1 MKLKITTDKV
11 MVATIVLLLLS
22 IATVVAISLF
32 ESKQV
37 DNTAKLV
44 AHTNEVLVHTERLLS
59 SVKDNESGS
68 RGYVLTGQKTFLDQ
82 VERSKKRTEEELL
95 SLRLL
100 TSGNPVTQQLIDSLS
115 FHINNRMVFSENSI
129 RTYDQKGADSAMQI
143 VRLGRGRLLSE
154 QVRRVAD
161 TIRNNENTLLLKHK
175 EANEDKARNLTGIL
189 SSAVIGILLLLGVF
203 VQRIRKEYI
212 EKRKAAA
219 ELAKLNEELE
229 DRVMQRTEELSRSKQ
244 VLSDTFERIT
254 DAFVSF
260 DKNWLFTYVNKKA
273 GELFNHP
280 PADLIGKQIWSMF
293 PETKDRASYQALHQA
308 METQQYIFLET
319 NHPEHGLWFENHIY
333 PSPGGLSVFIRD
345 VTEKKR
351 SEANL
356 RSSEEKRRLIMN
368 SAMDAIISIDE
379 NGVITSWNPQSEKIF
394 GWSEQEITGQLL
406 TETIIPPKHRAAH
419 QKGMAHY
426 LKTGEGPVLNK
437 LIEITAIGHSGKE
450 FPVELT
456 IIPIFHEGKISFT
469 AFIRDITERKK
480 AEKVIRESEEKYRLL
495 IERISDTFIALDKN
509 WCYTYANKAIGTLTG
524 RNPESL
530 IGKNVWEEFP
540 EAIGSATYE
549 LFHQA
554 MREQRYIH
562 NEDYFEPL
570 DLWQEN
576 HVYPSPD
583 GLSVFIKDVTERKKA
598 EEKIMKANR
607 LYFFIS
613 QVNQMIVRTTDQETL
628 FKEACRIAVDLGKFS
643 MAWIG
648 LTDETSQL
656 VMPVVYAGQDDEYLS
671 KIKPISIKEVPEG
684 MGPTGSAIREGKYH
698 ICNDIESDP
707 QMIPWKEAALG
718 RGYRSSMSLPIIKFG
733 KVIGAFSFYAP
744 VKDFFDETEIALLE
758 EATGDVSFALEVFEK
773 ESMRKNAEQAV
784 MESERRYQTLAEVSP
799 VGIFHT
805 DEHGNTTYV
814 NPRWCQIS
822 GMTYDEAMGN
832 GWFNAV
838 HEEDKER
845 LRKGWEE
852 ATKKKEVSISEYRF
866 VRPNGSIAW
875 VIGQAIP
882 ERDAEGR
889 IVGYVGTTTDITERK
904 KAEAEIE
911 KSEKRFRNT
920 MDKMLEGVQIYDY
933 NWNCLYVNDA
943 VTRQGPYSKEQI
955 QSLTLMQNY
964 PGIEDT
970 ELFRI
975 FEQCKADKQ
984 SRHIEYEF
992 VFPNGSKSWFE
1003 LSIQPNPEGL
1013 FILSVDISERKKA
1026 QEVMKETSAQ
1036 LRQLT
1041 AHLLNVREEERKRIG
1056 REIHDELGQ
1065 QLTAIKMDVAWIDKK
1080 TAPENEAFK
1089 TKLKNVISLLD
1100 GGNQSIRRIL
1110 NELRPVILD
1119 DYGLLEALKWQG
1131 QQFTKNTGI
1140 PITFKTTET
1149 QIKIAEEI
1157 ATCVFRV
1164 FQEALTN
1171 ITRYAKAGK
1180 VVISLDI
1187 DEDNVLL
1194 NIEDDGKGFDPELT
1208 KTKKSF
1214 GILGMK
1220 ERVVSLNGNFN
1231 LVTAPGSG
1239 TKITISLPLNDHNT

>member
-1 MKLKITTDKV
+1 MKRKITTDRV

-22 IATVVAISLF
+22 IATVVTISIF

-68 RGYVLTGQKTFLDQ
+68 RGYVLTGQRTFLDQ
-82 VERSKKRTEEELL
+82 VERSKKSTEEELL
-95 SLRLL
+95 SLRSL
-100 TSGNPVTQQLIDSLS
+100 TSDYPLQQQMIDSLALHTS
-115 FHINNRMVFSENSI
+115 SRIAFSDNNIRIYNQQGAGAAMEMV
-129 RTYDQKGADSAMQI
+129 RTGKGH
-143 VRLGRGRLLSE
+143 LLSE
-154 QVRRVAD
+154 QVRRVTD
-161 TIRNNENTLLLKHK
+161 TIRANENTLLLQRK

-229 DRVMQRTEELSRSKQ
+229 DRVLQRTNELSGSRQ

-260 DKNWLFTYVNKKA
+260 DNNWLFTYVNKKA
-273 GELFNHP
+273 AEIFNHP
-280 PADLIGKQIWSMF
+280 PADLVGKNIWLMF
-293 PETKDRASYQALHQA
+293 PEAKDRPSFKALHQA
-308 METQQYIFLET
+308 METQQYMYLET
-319 NHPEHGLWFENHIY
+319 HHPENNLWFENHIY

-345 VTEKKR
+345 ETEKK
-351 SEANL
+351 
-356 RSSEEKRRLIMN
+356 
-368 SAMDAIISIDE
+368 
-379 NGVITSWNPQSEKIF
+379 
-394 GWSEQEITGQLL
+394 
-406 TETIIPPKHRAAH
+406 
-419 QKGMAHY
+419 
-426 LKTGEGPVLNK
+426 KT
-437 LIEITAIGHSGKE
+437 
-450 FPVELT
+450 
-456 IIPIFHEGKISFT
+456 
-469 AFIRDITERKK
+469 
-480 AEKVIRESEEKYRLL
+480 
-495 IERISDTFIALDKN
+495 
-509 WCYTYANKAIGTLTG
+509 
-524 RNPESL
+524 
-530 IGKNVWEEFP
+530 
-540 EAIGSATYE
+540 
-549 LFHQA
+549 
-554 MREQRYIH
+554 
-562 NEDYFEPL
+562 
-570 DLWQEN
+570 
-576 HVYPSPD
+576 
-583 GLSVFIKDVTERKKA
+583 
-598 EEKIMKANR
+598 EEKIVKANR

-628 FKEACRIAVDLGKFS
+628 FKEACRIAVDLGRFS

-648 LTDETSQL
+648 LVNDATQL
-656 VMPVVYAGQDDEYLS
+656 VEPVFHAGQDAAYLS
-671 KIKPISIKEVPEG
+671 EIKPISIKEVPEG
-684 MGPTGSAIREGKYH
+684 LGPTGSAIRDGKYH
-698 ICNDIESDP
+698 ICNDIENDP

-718 RGYRSSMSLPIIKFG
+718 RGYRSSMSLPIRKFG

-744 VKDFFDETEIALLE
+744 TKDYFDETEIALLE
-758 EATGDVSFALEVFEK
+758 EATGDVSFALEVIEK
-773 ESMRKNAEQAV
+773 ESMRMNAEQAV
-784 MESERRYQTLAEVSP
+784 LESERRYQTLAEVSP

-822 GMTYDEAMGN
+822 GLTYDEAIGD

-838 HEEDKER
+838 HKEDKEK
-845 LRKGWEE
+845 LRSGWEE
-852 ATKKKEVSISEYRF
+852 ATKKKEFSFSEYRF

-904 KAEAEIE
+904 KAEAAIE

-933 NWNCLYVNDA
+933 DWNCLYVNDA
-943 VTRQGPYSKEQI
+943 VTKQGPYSKEQI
-955 QSLTLMQNY
+955 QALTLLENY
-964 PGIEDT
+964 PGIENT
-970 ELFRI
+970 ELFKI

-992 VFPNGSKSWFE
+992 AFPSGSKSWFE

-1026 QEVMKETSAQ
+1026 QEVMEETSEQ

-1089 TKLKNVISLLD
+1089 TKLKNVITLLD

-1149 QIKIAEEI
+1149 QIKIAEEV

-1220 ERVVSLNGNFN
+1220 ERVASLNGNFE
-1231 LVTAPGSG
+1231 LFTAPGSG
-1239 TKITISLPLNDHNT
+1239 TKIKISLPLKENNI

>member
-1 MKLKITTDKV
+1 

-22 IATVVAISLF
+22 IATVVAISIF
-32 ESKQV
+32 ESRQV
-37 DNTAKLV
+37 DKTARLV
-44 AHTNEVLVHTERLLS
+44 AHTNEVLVHTESLLS

-68 RGYVLTGQKTFLDQ
+68 RGYVLTGQKAFLDQ
-82 VERSKKRTEEELL
+82 VERSKKRTEEELKL
-95 SLRLL
+95 LKLL
-100 TSGNPVTQQLIDSLS
+100 TAGNPVQQKMIDTLS
-115 FHINNRMVFSENSI
+115 VHINNRIAFSDNNI
-129 RTYDQKGADSAMQI
+129 HTYNQDGAEAAMEI
-143 VRLGRGRLLSE
+143 VRTGKGRLISE
-154 QVRRVAD
+154 EIKNVID
-161 TIRNNENTLLLKHK
+161 TIRSTENILLLQRK
-175 EANEDKARNLTGIL
+175 EENERKARNLTGVL

-203 VQRIRKEYI
+203 VQRIRTEYA
-212 EKRKAAA
+212 EKRKTAAA
-219 ELAKLNEELE
+219 LAKLNESLE
-229 DRVMQRTEELSRSKQ
+229 EKVQQRTNELSRSKQ

-260 DKNWLFTYVNKKA
+260 DNNWLFTYVNKKA
-273 GELFNHP
+273 GEIFNRVP
-280 PADLIGKQIWSMF
+280 EELIGKKVWTVF
-293 PETKDRASYQALHQA
+293 PEVEDRPSYKALQQA
-308 METQQYIFLET
+308 METQQYVYLET
-319 NHPEHGLWFENHIY
+319 HHIEQDLWFENHFY
-333 PSPGGLSVFIRD
+333 PSPGGLSVFFRNI
-345 VTEKKR
+345 TEKKR
-351 SEANL
+351 AEVAL
-356 RSSEEKRRLIMN
+356 KASEEKRRLILS
-368 SAMDAIISIDE
+368 SALDAIISIDE
-379 NGVITSWNPQSEKIF
+379 SGAVTSWNPQAEEIF
-394 GWSEQEITGQLL
+394 GWTEKEITGKLL
-406 TETIIPPKHRAAH
+406 TDTIIPVKHKEAH
-419 QKGMAHY
+419 QKGMEHY
-426 LKTGEGPVLNK
+426 AKTGEGPVLNK
-437 LIEITAIGHSGKE
+437 LIEITAVNSLGNE

-456 IIPIFHEGKISFT
+456 IIPILHQGKRSFT

-480 AEKVIRESEEKYRLL
+480 AEEKLRTSEEKYRVL
-495 IERISDTFIALDKN
+495 IERISDAFIALDKN
-509 WCYTYANKAIGTLTG
+509 WCYIYANKAVGKLVG
-524 RNPESL
+524 RSPQSL

-540 EAIGSATYE
+540 EAVGSATYD
-549 LFHQA
+549 LFHKA
-554 MREQRYIH
+554 MNEQQYVH

-583 GLSVFIKDVTERKKA
+583 GISVFIRDVTGRKKA

-628 FKEACRIAVDLGKFS
+628 FKEACRIAVDLGKFT

-648 LTDETSQL
+648 LVDERTQQ
-656 VMPVVYAGQDDEYLS
+656 VIPVVHAGEDKEYLS
-671 KIKPISIKEVPEG
+671 VIKPIAINEVPEG
-684 MGPTGSAIREGKYH
+684 MGPTGQAIREGKYH

-707 QMIPWKEAALG
+707 QMMPWKEDALG
-718 RGYRSSMSLPIIKFG
+718 RGYRSSMALPIIKFG

-744 VKDFFDETEIALLE
+744 VKNFFDQSEIALLE
-758 EATGDVSFALEVFEK
+758 EATGDVAFALEVFEK

-805 DEHGNTTYV
+805 DEVGNTTYV

-822 GMTYDEAMGN
+822 GMTYNEAMGN

-838 HEEDKER
+838 HEEDKEK
-845 LRKGWEE
+845 LRRGWEE

-866 VRPNGSIAW
+866 VRPNRTIAW

-882 ERDAEGR
+882 ERDSEGM

-911 KSEKRFRNT
+911 KNEKRFRNT
-920 MDKMLEGVQIYDY
+920 LDKMLEGVQIYDY

-943 VTRQGPYSKEQI
+943 AVKQGPHPKEQI
-955 QSLTLMQNY
+955 QTATLLQNY
-964 PGIEDT
+964 PGIEHT
-970 ELFRI
+970 GLFQI
-975 FEQCKADKQ
+975 FEQCKADRL

-992 VFPNGSKSWFE
+992 VFPDGNKSWFE

-1026 QEVMKETSAQ
+1026 QEAMKETSEQ

-1041 AHLLNVREEERKRIG
+1041 AHLLYVREEERKRIG

-1080 TAPENEAFK
+1080 TPPENEAFK
-1089 TKLKNVISLLD
+1089 TKLKNVITLLN

-1119 DYGLLEALKWQG
+1119 DYGLLEALKWQA
-1131 QQFTKNTGI
+1131 QQFTGNTGI
-1140 PITFKTTET
+1140 PVTFKTTET

-1171 ITRYAKAGK
+1171 ITRYAKADK
-1180 VVISLDI
+1180 VVVSLDI
-1187 DEDNVLL
+1187 DDENILL
-1194 NIEDDGKGFDPELT
+1194 NIEDNGAGFDMELT
-1208 KTKKSF
+1208 KTKKTF

-1220 ERVVSLNGNFN
+1220 ERVVSLNGNFDLN
-1231 LVTAPGSG
+1231 SVVGKG
-1239 TKITISLPLNDHNT
+1239 TRIRISLPLTNQKT

>member
-1 MKLKITTDKV
+1 

-22 IATVVAISLF
+22 IATVVAISIF
-32 ESKQV
+32 ESRQV
-37 DNTAKLV
+37 DKTTKLV
-44 AHTNEVLVHTERLLS
+44 AHTNEILVHTESLLA

-68 RGYVLTGQKTFLDQ
+68 RGYVLTGQKAFLDQ
-82 VERSKKRTEEELL
+82 VERSKKRTEEELQLLRSLTTDNPGQLKMIDTL
-95 SLRLL
+95 SLHISNRIAFSDNNIL
-100 TSGNPVTQQLIDSLS
+100 TYNQNGADAAMEIVRTGKGRSLS
-115 FHINNRMVFSENSI
+115 ELVKRAV
-129 RTYDQKGADSAMQI
+129 
-143 VRLGRGRLLSE
+143 
-154 QVRRVAD
+154 D
-161 TIRNNENTLLLKHK
+161 TISNTENNLLQQRKEENES
-175 EANEDKARNLTGIL
+175 EARKLTGIL
-189 SSAVIGILLLLGVF
+189 STAVIGILLLLGVF
-203 VQRIRKEYI
+203 VQRIRTEYA
-212 EKRKAAA
+212 EKRKTAAA
-219 ELAKLNEELE
+219 LANMNEELE
-229 DRVMQRTEELSRSKQ
+229 ERVQLRTNELLRSKQ
-244 VLSDTFERIT
+244 ILSDTFERIT

-260 DKNWLFTYVNKKA
+260 DNNWLFTYVNKKA
-273 GELFNHP
+273 GEIFNRLP
-280 PADLIGKQIWSMF
+280 EDLIGKNIWAVL
-293 PETKDRASYQALHQA
+293 PEAKDRPSFRALHQA
-308 METQQYIFLET
+308 METQQFVYLESH
-319 NHPEHGLWFENHIY
+319 HPQYNLWFENHIY
-333 PSPGGLSVFIRD
+333 PSPGGVSVFIRD
-345 VTEKKR
+345 VTEKKK
-351 SEANL
+351 A
-356 RSSEEKRRLIMN
+356 EEKLR
-368 SAMDAIISIDE
+368 
-379 NGVITSWNPQSEKIF
+379 T
-394 GWSEQEITGQLL
+394 
-406 TETIIPPKHRAAH
+406 
-419 QKGMAHY
+419 
-426 LKTGEGPVLNK
+426 
-437 LIEITAIGHSGKE
+437 
-450 FPVELT
+450 
-456 IIPIFHEGKISFT
+456 
-469 AFIRDITERKK
+469 
-480 AEKVIRESEEKYRLL
+480 SEEKYRVL

-509 WCYTYANKAIGTLTG
+509 WCYIYANKAVGDLVG
-524 RNPESL
+524 RSPQSL

-540 EAIGSATYE
+540 EAVGSATYH
-549 LFHQA
+549 LFHKA
-554 MREQRYIH
+554 MNEQQYVY

-583 GLSVFIKDVTERKKA
+583 GISVFIRDITDRKRA

-628 FKEACRIAVDLGKFS
+628 FKEACRIAVDLGKFNL
-643 MAWIG
+643 AWIG
-648 LTDETSQL
+648 LVDERTQQ
-656 VMPVVYAGQDDEYLS
+656 VVPVIHAGQGGEYLS
-671 KIKPISIKEVPEG
+671 EIKPISIREIPEG
-684 MGPTGSAIREGKYH
+684 MGPTGQAIRNGKYH

-718 RGYRSSMSLPIIKFG
+718 RGYRSSMALPIIKFG

-744 VKDFFDETEIALLE
+744 VKNFFDQSEIALLE
-758 EATGDVSFALEVFEK
+758 EATGDVAFALEVFEK

-805 DEHGNTTYV
+805 DEVGNTTYV

-822 GMTYDEAMGN
+822 GMTYNDAMGN

-838 HEEDKER
+838 HEEDKEK
-845 LRKGWEE
+845 LRTGWEE
-852 ATKKKEVSISEYRF
+852 ATRRKEVSISEYRF

-882 ERDAEGR
+882 ERDSEGM

-911 KSEKRFRNT
+911 KNEKRFRNT
-920 MDKMLEGVQIYDY
+920 LDKMLEGVQMYDY

-943 VTRQGPYSKEQI
+943 AIKQGPYRKEQI
-955 QSLTLMQNY
+955 QSATLLENY
-964 PGIEDT
+964 PGIEHT
-970 ELFRI
+970 GLFHI
-975 FEQCKADKQ
+975 FEQCKADRL

-992 VFPNGSKSWFE
+992 VFPDGKKSWFE

-1026 QEVMKETSAQ
+1026 QEDIKETSEQ

-1041 AHLLNVREEERKRIG
+1041 AHLLYVREEERKRIG

-1119 DYGLLEALKWQG
+1119 DYGLLEALKWQA
-1131 QQFTKNTGI
+1131 QQFTANTGT
-1140 PITFKTTET
+1140 PVTFKTSET

-1171 ITRYAKAGK
+1171 ITRYAKASN
-1180 VVISLDI
+1180 VVVSLDI
-1187 DEDNVLL
+1187 DDENILL
-1194 NIEDDGKGFDPELT
+1194 NIEDNGAGFDMDLT

-1220 ERVVSLNGNFN
+1220 ERVGSLDGDFELNS
-1231 LVTAPGSG
+1231 APGKG
-1239 TKITISLPLNDHNT
+1239 TRIRICLPLHKPKT